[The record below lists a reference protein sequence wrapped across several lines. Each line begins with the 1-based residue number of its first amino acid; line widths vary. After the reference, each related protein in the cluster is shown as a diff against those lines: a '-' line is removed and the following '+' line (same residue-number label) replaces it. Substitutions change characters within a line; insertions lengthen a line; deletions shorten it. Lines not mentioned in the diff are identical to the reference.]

1 MMLQR
6 MTSWFHKVLF
16 CFYLHFDQKI
26 GEISPKLLIH
36 RSNNFFFFF
45 KYFLHLFSVLTR
57 ETSTSSSWETSRKTT
72 RESSRISSW
81 TTLALFLLT
90 KSSKINSEK
99 IHFCVWNYGISIFKW
114 FYIAC
119 SNANFVL
126 KYLYCE
132 TWLNWT
138 PNKTEFS
145 INRNLNSVMFI

>member
-1 MMLQR
+1 
-6 MTSWFHKVLF
+6 
-16 CFYLHFDQKI
+16 
-26 GEISPKLLIH
+26 
-36 RSNNFFFFF
+36 
-45 KYFLHLFSVLTR
+45 
-57 ETSTSSSWETSRKTT
+57 
-72 RESSRISSW
+72 
-81 TTLALFLLT
+81 LFLLT

-119 SNANFVL
+119 YNANFVL

-145 INRNLNSVMFI
+145 MNRNLNKVSCSFNLYSTERDIPWVITARDIIFNPLDISSRT